1 MTMNRLP
8 ILPLALCAV
17 TFLAG
22 VSAPQQVQAAQ
33 GEGNLAQAPLN
44 LGTQVPPAFIMAVDD
59 SGSMTFETLF
69 PGRDGYGCTGTNT
82 THPFFNNT
90 GTIRTASG
98 TNGVCNF
105 HHLIPYVGHRIGTN
119 RYAIPPI
126 DQFGFARSPE
136 YNPSYFD
143 PSTEYLPWI
152 DQNGVELPQASIT
165 ATRARPRLAT
175 PTMNMTVLHRDRN
188 DDEAENTTFVGT
200 GAATYNAGTIFPAG
214 IHYARNGGCG
224 GLAST
229 GGVGVFVELASD
241 HVLTADCNNIALR
254 RYNRDRPENDER
266 FRIPQG
272 TVLPAGTRY
281 YRDNAC
287 GGLGATLTL
296 QRVWITL
303 QTDTTVTANCDDT
316 GIEYFPATFFL
327 PIGAPAPDG
336 FITANRTV
344 AVNAGGTGVN
354 LYRYEIRPANYST
367 AAEYDAAIQNFA
379 NWFSFYG
386 NRNRAMIAGMTRS
399 LVDVTNM
406 RIGYFRINQYTGSP
420 VSAGVY
426 PQLTMRNMAAPAQ
439 KTALYN
445 ELLALTASGS
455 TPNRWAVRHIGE
467 QFKRVD
473 AGAPVQLACQKN
485 AGMLFTDGYS
495 NQDGPAATPNNADGG
510 MGPPFADTFNNTMA
524 DLAAQYYLT
533 NPRPDLQEGRVPIP
547 QTCPSSD
554 LRVDCNANLHV
565 NFYGITLGATG
576 FVYGV
581 NAAATADPFAN
592 PPAWQTR
599 QNDNPSTVDEIW
611 HATLNARGK
620 FINAQSPAAIT
631 TAMREI
637 LQAVSEG
644 AGPSGTIALS
654 GARVGDSSLTV
665 VPQYAS
671 RNNGTDWYGE
681 LRADEPVV
689 TNGVVSYT
697 TIWNASEQLPAAGA
711 RNIQFARP
719 ATTVNPTVSAFTT
732 ANVGALSALCNG
744 PLSRCSAAEITGL
757 GVTANQAIDFLRG
770 NSALEGSFLRE
781 RTTKLGDFVNSSPV
795 ISSPKDNY
803 GYRSLYG
810 ASALDIDPYNYLG
823 YMATK
828 AARPSIVYAGAN
840 DGMLHAFSAETG
852 QEVFGYIPSMVLGHM
867 GNLLFPYN
875 AADGNDQKFQHRY
888 FVDGPITVSDARLGA
903 SWRTVLVGSAGAGG
917 KGVFALDVSN
927 PGAFGPSNVLWEV
940 SGSVAGTTG
949 QRIGHV
955 LGKPVVVPTRV
966 GTNAPVWKAVFGN
979 GFGSTSG
986 NASLFVVDVE
996 NGNVTTIEAVE
1007 AGGPGTPN
1015 GLGSVVLV
1023 DRYVSNTATR
1033 GSDGYADTAYGGDL
1047 HGNVWKFDLRN
1058 NTVANGGIPI
1068 FTASIAGQRQ
1078 PITGGLE
1085 VASGPGGGVLIYFGT
1100 GSYSF
1105 ENDATDQSLQ
1115 SLYTV
1120 LDTGSTTPNTATRAN
1135 LASQQLVSAMDG
1147 FRTLSGNAV
1156 DYVTQRGWYMD
1167 LATVLGGDLTLLGER
1182 FVGNPRL
1189 QSGLIL
1195 FPTFEPGGIAGDPCA
1210 AGGTNWLYALN
1221 AISGAS
1227 GLSGLRAGSP
1237 TGPAAPSG
1245 TVGTQLQTSGTI
1257 PVKDVAVLLPPPPG
1271 AVESTATAAEIA
1283 AALARTCDL
1292 VISVAGAPP
1301 LYLPRA
1307 CGRQSWRQVR

>member
-22 VSAPQQVQAAQ
+22 VSAPQRVQAAQ

-98 TNGVCNF
+98 TSGVCNF
-105 HHLIPYVGHRIGTN
+105 HHVIPYVGHRIGTN

-126 DQFGFARSPE
+126 NQFGFARSPA

-152 DQNGVELPQASIT
+152 DQNGAEFPQASIT
-165 ATRARPRLAT
+165 ATRARPRFTT
-175 PTMNMTVLHRDRN
+175 PTMNMTALHRDRN
-188 DDEAENTTFVGT
+188 DDEGENTTFVET
-200 GAATYNAGTIFPAG
+200 AANTYNAGTIFPAG
-214 IHYARNGGCG
+214 IFYARNNDCG
-224 GLAST
+224 GLAGT
-229 GGVGVFVELASD
+229 GGVGTFVELLSD
-241 HVLTADCNNIALR
+241 HVLTANCNNIALR

-281 YRDNAC
+281 YVDAAC
-287 GGLGATLTL
+287 GGLGSSITL
-296 QRVWITL
+296 QRGWITL
-303 QTDTTVTANCDDT
+303 QTDTTVTTNCDNT

-327 PIGAPAPDG
+327 PIDAAAPDG
-336 FITANRTV
+336 FIAANRTL

-354 LYRYEIRPANYST
+354 LYKYEIRPANYST
-367 AAEYDAAIQNFA
+367 TAEYDAAIQNFA

-386 NRNRAMIAGMTRS
+386 NRNRAMIAGLTRS
-399 LVDVTNM
+399 LIDVTNM
-406 RIGYFRINQYTGSP
+406 RIGYYRINQYTGSY
-420 VSAGVY
+420 VY
-426 PQLTMRNMAAPAQ
+426 PAVAMRNMAAPAQ
-439 KTALYN
+439 KTALYT
-445 ELLALTASGS
+445 ELLQLPASGS
-455 TPNRWAVRHIGE
+455 TPNRHAVGHMRS
-467 QFKRVD
+467 QFARTD
-473 AGAPVQLACQKN
+473 AGAPIQVACQKN

-495 NQDGPAATPNNADGG
+495 NQGGPNAVPQNADGG
-510 MGPPFADTFNNTMA
+510 MGPPFADAHNNTLA
-524 DLAAQYYLT
+524 DLAAELYLT
-533 NPRPDLQEGRVPIP
+533 NPRPTFELGRVPIP
-547 QTCPSSD
+547 QTCPSTD

-576 FVYGV
+576 NIYGV
-581 NAAATADPFAN
+581 NAAQTADPFAN
-592 PPAWQTR
+592 PPAWQAR
-599 QNDNPSTVDEIW
+599 QDDAPSTVDEIW

-631 TAMREI
+631 TAMREV
-637 LQAVSEG
+637 LQAVAEG
-644 AGPSGTIALS
+644 AGPSGSIALS
-654 GARVGDSSLTV
+654 GARVGDTSLTV
-665 VPQYAS
+665 VPEYAS
-671 RNNGTDWYGE
+671 ENNGTDWYGE
-681 LRADEPVV
+681 LKAEQVQV
-689 TNGVVSYT
+689 TGAGVVSFT
-697 TIWNASEQLPAAGA
+697 ELWKASEQLPPAAS
-711 RNIQFARP
+711 RNIQFAKP
-719 ATTVNPTVSAFTT
+719 AATVNPPVSAFTT
-732 ANVGALSALCNG
+732 ANVGALSSLCNG

-770 NSALEGSFLRE
+770 NPALEGTLLRD
-781 RTTKLGDFVNSSPV
+781 RTTLLGDIINSSPV

-803 GYRSLYG
+803 GYRGLYG
-810 ASALDIDPYNYLG
+810 ASAVDLDPYNYMG
-823 YMATK
+823 YMAAK
-828 AARPSIVYAGAN
+828 AARPSIVYVGAN
-840 DGMLHAFSAETG
+840 DGMLHAFSVATG
-852 QEVFGYIPSMVLGHM
+852 QEVFAYVPSMALGHM

-888 FVDGPITVSDARLGA
+888 FVDGPITVSDARWGA
-903 SWRTVLVGSAGAGG
+903 SWRTVLVGTAGAGG
-917 KGVFALDVSN
+917 KGVYALDVSN
-927 PGAFGPSNVLWEV
+927 PGSFGAGNVLWEV

-949 QRIGHV
+949 QRIGNV
-955 LGKPVVVPTRV
+955 LGKPVVVPTRI

-979 GFGSTSG
+979 GYGSTSG
-986 NASLFVVDVE
+986 TASLFLVDVE

-1023 DRYVSNTATR
+1023 DRYISNTTTR

-1058 NTVANGGIPI
+1058 NTVANGGMPI

-1115 SLYTV
+1115 SLYSV
-1120 LDTGSTTPNTATRAN
+1120 LDTGSTTPNTATRAD
-1135 LASQQLVSAMDG
+1135 LAQQQLVAGMDG
-1147 FRTLSGNAV
+1147 FRSLSGVAV
-1156 DYVTQRGWYMD
+1156 NYVTQRGWHMD
-1167 LATVLGGDLTLLGER
+1167 LATVLGGDITLRGER

-1237 TGPAAPSG
+1237 TGAAAPSG
-1245 TVGTQLQTSGTI
+1245 TVGTQLQTSGNI

-1283 AALARTCDL
+1283 AALERTCDL